1 MKFKVLREGAF
12 RLYVSLREGSRLRR
26 SGGCARLRGGR
37 LIAPERPALLKSGKH
52 AIVLATNEKMVPEVK
67 KLFQVS
73 AGFL

>member
-1 MKFKVLREGAF
+1 MKFKALREGAF

-52 AIVLATNEKMVPEVK
+52 AIVLATNQKIVPKVK
-67 KLFQVS
+67 KRFQVS
-73 AGFL
+73 ADFL